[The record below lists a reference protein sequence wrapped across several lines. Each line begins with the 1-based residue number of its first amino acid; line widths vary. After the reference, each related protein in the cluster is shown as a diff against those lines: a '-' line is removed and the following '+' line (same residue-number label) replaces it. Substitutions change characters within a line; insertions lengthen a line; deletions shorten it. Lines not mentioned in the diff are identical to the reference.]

1 MPSKKNPNSA
11 QPHISL
17 GESATRFLTTGSS
30 DKASS
35 AHQEVFKFI
44 RWFGEDRK
52 LSSVTGQEIINYSE
66 QTHAS
71 TSKSDEH
78 LNVIKSYLKYVH
90 KEGYTAINLS
100 IHVKIRKTSGKISA
114 TGTANLDE
122 PVLMTSQGFE
132 EGREKLMHLQ
142 TERPRI
148 ADEIRRAAADKD
160 FRENA
165 PLHAAREQMSLLDGQ
180 IKELEDALRRA
191 KVVEKDHAK
200 GHLVAIGDTVVIE
213 DQTSKEHISYSL
225 VSSREANVKHGKIS
239 IVSPL
244 GQALLNKEVGQ
255 SISVNAPSGLIQYRI
270 IEIKQ
275 IQR

>member
-1 MPSKKNPNSA
+1 MPAKRNPNST

-17 GESATRFLTTGSS
+17 GESATRFLATISS

-52 LSSVTGQEIINYSE
+52 LESMTGQEIINYSD

-78 LNVIKSYLKYVH
+78 LNMIKSYLKYVH
-90 KEGYTAINLS
+90 NEGYTTTNLS
-100 IHVKIRKTSGKISA
+100 IHVKIKKISGKISI
-114 TGTANLDE
+114 TGGAVLDE
-122 PVLMTSQGFE
+122 PVLMTSQGYE
-132 EGREKLMHLQ
+132 EAREKLIQLQ
-142 TERPRI
+142 KERPHI

-180 IKELEDALRRA
+180 IKGLEDTLRRA
-191 KVVEKDHAK
+191 KVVEKDHGK
-200 GHLVAIGDTVVIE
+200 GQLVAIGDTVVIE
-213 DQTSKEHISYSL
+213 EQTSKEYIIYSL
-225 VSSREANVKHGKIS
+225 VSSREANVKNGKIS
-239 IVSPL
+239 IASPL

-275 IQR
+275 I